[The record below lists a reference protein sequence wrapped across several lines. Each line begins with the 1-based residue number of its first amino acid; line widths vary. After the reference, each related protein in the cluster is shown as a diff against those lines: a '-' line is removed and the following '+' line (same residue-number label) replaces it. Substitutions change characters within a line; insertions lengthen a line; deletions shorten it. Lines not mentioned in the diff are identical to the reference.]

1 MLFARLVLTAD
12 WWESKIPQKVR
23 SNPIFNSLNEIA
35 AGILNSLTCSPNAI
49 EFWNIN
55 KIRLFTVIDD
65 LVLRLFQGSLHV
77 FRKHVKFCIRLSKD
91 MNYAIP

>member
-23 SNPIFNSLNEIA
+23 SNPIFKSLNEIA